1 MKKFG
6 LMLSGGG
13 ARSLAEIGVLKT
25 LERHNLIPD
34 VITGT
39 SMGGMIGGFY
49 VAGLKLSQMEKFA
62 MTVIVSKILDAK
74 SPLIYF
80 LQNKLKKAGPAKYR
94 GMGASLSVLTRQ
106 RALDSGRK
114 IEYFLNKVTEGKDFS
129 ELRIPF
135 ACVAADLLSGKKIVL
150 NEGKLSS
157 AIRATISL
165 PLIFE
170 PFEYNRMLL
179 VDGGVTNNA
188 PIDVAREM
196 GAEVVVAIDVNE
208 DIKKRDE
215 ESFKTSFD
223 VSWRA
228 TGITQSYIYR
238 MELKSGDLIIKT
250 GLGLDTM
257 DFSKAKECIM
267 KGEED
272 MEKEIK
278 KLKGL
283 LEG

>member
-39 SMGGMIGGFY
+39 SMGRMIGGFY

-135 ACVAADLLSGKKIVL
+135 ACVATDLLSGKKIVL